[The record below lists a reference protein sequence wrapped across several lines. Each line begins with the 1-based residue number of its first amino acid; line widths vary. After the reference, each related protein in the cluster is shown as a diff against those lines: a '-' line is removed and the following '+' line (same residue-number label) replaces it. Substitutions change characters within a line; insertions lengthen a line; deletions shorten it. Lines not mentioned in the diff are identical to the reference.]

1 MFDMEDKKWK
11 FLSFMNIEREIFAY
25 CQINN
30 RYIYVFGG
38 FNVNHLDSIERYDIL
53 NDKWQL
59 MNFKMKRPMQNSTAV
74 TINSEKIAL
83 VGGYNGSLHKSVEIL
98 NLVDK
103 SWTTLEFM
111 ELARRKSHVYYYKD
125 KVNYNLIG
133 NKYYLDLYIWRR
145 V

>member
-1 MFDMEDKKWK
+1 MFDQEEKKWK

-38 FNVNHLDSIERYDIL
+38 FNVNHLDSVERYDIA

-74 TINSEKIAL
+74 TISNEKIAL
-83 VGGYNGSLHKSVEIL
+83 IGGYNGSLHKSVEIL
-98 NLVDK
+98 NIIEK
-103 SWTTLEFM
+103 TWTTLDYM
-111 ELARRKSHVYYYKD
+111 DIPRRKSHVYFNKD
-125 KVNYNLIG
+125 KVRSIINYI
-133 NKYYLDLYIWRR
+133 YLDFYFWG
-145 V
+145 